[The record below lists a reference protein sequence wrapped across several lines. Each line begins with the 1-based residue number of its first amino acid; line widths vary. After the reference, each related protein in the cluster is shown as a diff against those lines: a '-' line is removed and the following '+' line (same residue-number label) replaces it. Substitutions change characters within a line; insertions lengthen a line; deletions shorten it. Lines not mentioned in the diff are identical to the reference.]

1 MPNCNDMSVAA
12 SPRRKKIIWRII
24 VPCCIGVFWIVTRAA
39 QFGDATSLLAIGPE
53 NTSYRFVHHELP
65 HAYVFEGNGFDGMP
79 FYVIARHP
87 LKVRAINND
96 LDVPTY
102 RLRRILYPALAKVIV
117 PAGGENLVYAFAA
130 LSVLGIAIGAW
141 WLGTFPNAPPW
152 LPVTMALSPG
162 VICSLY
168 TSTGDTLAAGLTIAC
183 IGAAFS
189 RRFTLAVVFL
199 ALAALTRETS
209 LLAVLTLGLW
219 PGISWTRRL
228 VNVVVPAI
236 PVVAWSGYVSLT
248 LKESFFAQPSAGS
261 FSLPFMGFVHSGIT
275 PGQIL
280 YALACGGL
288 VFAAV
293 VRSWK
298 SLPAISV
305 FLAANLV
312 VFVCA
317 APIIANSWLGFTRIV
332 TAAVPIA
339 FWVLVVPHATL
350 RRVGALASKTG
361 NSVATTAVASAP
373 TL

>member
-1 MPNCNDMSVAA
+1 MPNCIEMFGKL
-12 SPRRKKIIWRII
+12 SPRRKKLVWRII
-24 VPCCIGVFWIVTRAA
+24 IPCCLGAFWMFTRAA
-39 QFGDATSLLAIGPE
+39 QFGDATALLAIGPD
-53 NTSYRFVHHELP
+53 NTSYRFVHREMP
-65 HAYVFEGNGFDGMP
+65 HAYVFAGNGFDGMP

-87 LKVRAINND
+87 LNVRAIHND

-130 LSVLGIAIGAW
+130 LSLLGIAMGAW
-141 WLGTFPNAPPW
+141 WLGSFPNAPPW

-189 RRFTLAVVFL
+189 RRFTLAIVFL
-199 ALAALTRETS
+199 AFAALTRETS
-209 LLAVLTLGLW
+209 LIAVLALGLW
-219 PGISWTRRL
+219 PGITWSRRL
-228 VNVVVPAI
+228 ANVIVPAI
-236 PVVAWSGYVSLT
+236 PVVAWSGYVSVT
-248 LKESFFAQPSAGS
+248 LHESFFTQPSAGS

-288 VFAAV
+288 VFAAMI
-293 VRSWK
+293 RSWK
-298 SLPAISV
+298 ALPAISV

-339 FWVLVVPHATL
+339 FWVLVVPQKTL
-350 RRVGALASKTG
+350 RRVGPFAS
-361 NSVATTAVASAP
+361 NAVQSEVTTTVASAP
-373 TL
+373 TI